1 MNAQTIQQNGQFS
14 SNSAQKSE
22 IMNSTIEIN
31 ENIDEMQNSEI
42 TTNNKRIQ
50 SQIQEIRPDTIEKVI
65 INDDLC
71 KVSFRIF
78 THDQNIEILY
88 NPVRNM
94 FNATKLIQF
103 ALNNINKLKTPKII
117 NNIDGISEK
126 KERWEFPTFR

>member
-1 MNAQTIQQNGQFS
+1 
-14 SNSAQKSE
+14 
-22 IMNSTIEIN
+22 MNSTIEID

-42 TTNNKRIQ
+42 TTNDKRIQ

-103 ALNNINKLKTPKII
+103 ALNNINELKTPKNI
-117 NNIDGISEK
+117 NNIEGISEK
-126 KERWEFPTFR
+126 RKVGISHLSMKPKI